1 VNLSSQAAPDTRR
14 FQCHKQSQLFIR
26 SHNETLSVAAMCV
39 SNEDRSPVSIN
50 GVHAAPAPTG
60 WMKAAKDSNPDPARA
75 KLKQRAASR
84 LTITLTAILGF
95 YSAST
100 GAGYFLGKATS
111 SDDLG

>member
-1 VNLSSQAAPDTRR
+1 
-14 FQCHKQSQLFIR
+14 
-26 SHNETLSVAAMCV
+26 
-39 SNEDRSPVSIN
+39 
-50 GVHAAPAPTG
+50 
-60 WMKAAKDSNPDPARA
+60 MKAAKDSNPDPARA